1 MRPRIHELKRSC
13 ALIPSFVQ
21 GRCRD
26 GTAEWGG
33 GERAP
38 RARSGRVNDH
48 LGVQRPLR
56 QRGLQLADQVVLA
69 EGGLRITAGQQL
81 VPRIIYATIFQ

>member
-1 MRPRIHELKRSC
+1 MGSRGAVLLSQ
-13 ALIPSFVQ
+13 ALSKGVAGMARQ
-21 GRCRD
+21 S
-26 GTAEWGG
+26 GG

-38 RARSGRVNDH
+38 RDRSGRVNAH

-56 QRGLQLADQVVLA
+56 QHMLQLADQVVLA